1 MKINQR
7 VIVENRDFM
16 GQVTGITEG
25 IFTGYDDSDMIIQ
38 VDSGK
43 TIYVKENCVFES
55 KEIYEK
61 IVANRNQ
68 SMLVEKPIEN
78 YDWYER

>member
-7 VIVENRDFM
+7 VIVENRDFT
-16 GQVTGITEG
+16 GQVTGTVEG
-25 IFTGYDDSDMIIQ
+25 VFTGYDDSDMIIQ
-38 VDSGK
+38 VDGGK

-61 IVANRNQ
+61 ILANRNQ
-68 SMLVEKPIEN
+68 SILVEKPIEN
-78 YDWYER
+78 YDWYEK